1 LRNIYLLTL
10 VVVVTNVLG
19 NAALGW
25 GIKTEAWVWAGGGV
39 ALLAA
44 WTLLR
49 MQLLRFADLTWVLP
63 VTSVGYV
70 LTALLGRF
78 VFAEQISPQRWAG
91 TLLIV
96 AGSALVARTE
106 AR

>member
-1 LRNIYLLTL
+1 MRNIYVLAT
-10 VVVVTNVLG
+10 VVILANVAG

-25 GIKTEAWVWAGGGV
+25 GIKTEAWWWAGGGV
-39 ALLAA
+39 LLLTA

-70 LTALLGRF
+70 LTALLGYF
-78 VFAEQISPQRWAG
+78 VFAEQISPQRWLG

-96 AGSALVARTE
+96 AGSALVVRTE
-106 AR
+106 AT